1 MQNLPRYVSNIML
14 QRIKNLTI
22 IGKSL
27 NNTGIEKYIYLYK
40 REIGISGEN

>member
-1 MQNLPRYVSNIML
+1 ML

-27 NNTGIEKYIYLYK
+27 NNARIEKYIYLYK
-40 REIGISGEN
+40 REIGISREN